1 MEQHSDLN
9 TMLQQLPQPAFLVEK
24 GRVAAVNSAASACL
38 VQVGQNFSDLLITG
52 QAEYGEF
59 DKGSLFVTLSLCG
72 IQRDAW
78 LTRMDGFD
86 LVVADET
93 KSQEKLQVLALAATV
108 LRGPMS
114 GLMTMSEEF
123 FPAAVEGRE
132 ALETKAAQMNR
143 RLYQLL
149 RIVGNMSDAVDFA
162 NPGRME
168 TLEICGFF
176 EEILRKAVSLTDKSG
191 VQLRYEL
198 PMEAIFTLANPDK
211 LERAVLNQ
219 LSNAMMHGMKGTQ
232 VLFRLTKK
240 NRRIYI
246 SVTNVPADG
255 DARTD
260 LHNRYLRVPGLE
272 DPRHGIGLGMLL
284 MQNAATVHDG
294 AVLVDRVGEHLRVTL
309 SLPIKQGTGQVRS
322 PVWGMDYA
330 GERDHCLIE
339 LSDVLP
345 AEAYKPDHLY

>member
-9 TMLQQLPQPAFLVEK
+9 IMLRQLPQPAFLVSE
-24 GRVAAVNSAASACL
+24 GRIAAVNSAASACL
-38 VQVGQNFSDLLITG
+38 LQVGQDFSDLLVTG

-59 DKGSLFVTLSLCG
+59 DEGSLFVTLSLCG

-86 LVVADET
+86 LVIADET
-93 KSQEKLQVLALAATV
+93 KSQEKLQVLALAAAA

-132 ALETKAAQMNR
+132 ALEPKAAQMNR

-149 RIVGNMSDAVDFA
+149 RIVGNMSDAADFA
-162 NPGRME
+162 DPGRME
-168 TLEICGFF
+168 ALEICGFF
-176 EEILRKAVSLTDKSG
+176 EEILEKAVSLMARSG

-198 PMEAIFTLANPDK
+198 PREAIYTLANPDK

-219 LSNAMMHGMKGTQ
+219 LSNAMLHGTEGSEVT
-232 VLFRLTKK
+232 FRLIKK

-260 LHNRYLRVPGLE
+260 LHNRYLRAPGLE

-284 MQNAATVHDG
+284 MQNAATVHHG
-294 AVLVDRVGEHLRVTL
+294 AVLVDRVGESLRVTL
-309 SLPIKQGTGQVRS
+309 SLPIKQGTGQVCS

-339 LSDVLP
+339 LADVLP
-345 AEAYKPDHLY
+345 AEAYAPDQLS